1 MCYLVWETV
10 RQTDGQADRHAEELR
25 AKWHCHSL
33 WVSLPERERG
43 GQGHTKDRQADIQT
57 DRQADDK
64 RQQAVERKE
73 RLNQKRQW
81 AWVRGMNDRQWEG
94 EKEEEG
100 RKMCHPPPALSSAVL
115 YFPDYSPAASDWCTQ
130 SAACQFG
137 SLTNQSQLVWVIWQI
152 FPTLFWS
159 CSTFVLFSHSAP
171 RLTFTQGEFT
181 GQDRLPIMPVNLE
194 EPHKNNP
201 RDVIKVIWAYAA
213 FQTTWTFWTRKVQ

>member
-100 RKMCHPPPALSSAVL
+100 RKMCHPPPPCFVLSCAVFSWLLSSCVWL
-115 YFPDYSPAASDWCTQ
+115 VHTVCSLSVWKLDKSI
-130 SAACQFG
+130 SACL
-137 SLTNQSQLVWVIWQI
+137 SYLTNLSNFILKLFYICSLQPFSSSLNFHSRWVHRSG
-152 FPTLFWS
+152 P
-159 CSTFVLFSHSAP
+159 
-171 RLTFTQGEFT
+171 FTHHACESGGATQ
-181 GQDRLPIMPVNLE
+181 
-194 EPHKNNP
+194 K
-201 RDVIKVIWAYAA
+201 
-213 FQTTWTFWTRKVQ
+213 